1 MRLAGKVALVTGA
14 GQGIG
19 RSIARLFAEEGAT
32 VVAIDLDLAAA
43 EATLSTVPA
52 AQRCAARKVDVS
64 SSAAVAALF
73 AEAVELHGRVDIVVN
88 NAGVGAV
95 DTLAQTPDENW
106 AKVIGVNLTGVFYF
120 CREAARTMQ
129 AAGTRG
135 AIINVSSTSAL
146 NGEGPAHY
154 CASKAGVMGLTRSM
168 ARELAPNGIRV
179 NTVVPGPTSTPMM
192 QSIPEEWSE
201 AIVKSVPLGRM
212 GKPDEVARVALF
224 LASEDSAFMTGQN
237 VAVNGGMA
245 FI

>member
-32 VVAIDLDLAAA
+32 VVAIDLDLEAAQT
-43 EATLSTVPA
+43 TLSTAPA
-52 AQRCAARKVDVS
+52 AQQCVARKVDVS
-64 SSAAVAALF
+64 SSAAVQALF
-73 AEAVELHGRVDIVVN
+73 AETVERHGRVDIVVN

-95 DTLAQTPDENW
+95 DTLAETPDENW
-106 AKVIGVNLTGVFYF
+106 AKVIAVNLTGAFYL
-120 CREAARTMQ
+120 CREAARSMK
-129 AAGTRG
+129 AAGNRG
-135 AIINVSSTSAL
+135 AIVNVSSTSAL

-154 CASKAGVMGLTRSM
+154 CASKAGVMGLTRSI
-168 ARELAPNGIRV
+168 ARELAPAGIRV
-179 NTVVPGPTSTPMM
+179 NTVVPGPTNTPMM
-192 QSIPEEWSE
+192 QGIPEEWSD

-212 GKPDEVARVALF
+212 GSPDEVARVALF
-224 LASEDSAFMTGQN
+224 LASDDSAFITGQN

>member
-19 RSIARLFAEEGAT
+19 RAIARLFAEEGAT

-43 EATLSTVPA
+43 EATVSTAPA
-52 AQRCAARKVDVS
+52 AQRCAARRVDVS
-64 SSAAVAALF
+64 RSADVAALF
-73 AEAVELHGRVDIVVN
+73 AQTVELHGKVDVVVN

-106 AKVIGVNLTGVFYF
+106 AKVIGVNLTGVFHM
-120 CREAARTMQ
+120 CREAARSMQ
-129 AAGTRG
+129 AAGNRG
-135 AIINVSSTSAL
+135 AIVNVSSTSAL

-154 CASKAGVMGLTRSM
+154 CASKAGVMGLTRSI
-168 ARELAPNGIRV
+168 ARELAPAGIRV
-179 NTVVPGPTSTPMM
+179 NTVVPGPTDTPMM
-192 QSIPEEWSE
+192 QGIPEEWSE

-212 GKPDEVARVALF
+212 GKPEEVARVALF
-224 LASEDSAFMTGQN
+224 LASDESAFVTGQN

>member
-1 MRLAGKVALVTGA
+1 MRLAGKIALVTGA

-19 RSIARLFAEEGAT
+19 RSIARLFADEGAT

-43 EATLSTVPA
+43 ETTISTAPA
-52 AQRCAARKVDVS
+52 AQQCAARKVDVS
-64 SSAAVAALF
+64 SRAAVQALF
-73 AEAVELHGRVDIVVN
+73 AETVERHGRVDIVVN

-106 AKVIGVNLTGVFYF
+106 AKVIGVNLTGAFYL
-120 CREAARTMQ
+120 CREAARSMQ
-129 AAGTRG
+129 SVGNRG
-135 AIINVSSTSAL
+135 AIVNVSSTSAL

-154 CASKAGVMGLTRSM
+154 CASKAGVMGLTRSI
-168 ARELAPNGIRV
+168 ARELAPTGIRI
-179 NTVVPGPTSTPMM
+179 NTVVPGPTNTPMM
-192 QSIPEEWSE
+192 QGIPEEWSE

-212 GKPDEVARVALF
+212 GNPDEVARVALF
-224 LASEDSAFMTGQN
+224 LASDDSAFITGQN

>member
-32 VVAIDLDLAAA
+32 VVAIDLDLEAAQ
-43 EATLSTVPA
+43 TTISTAPA
-52 AQRCAARKVDVS
+52 AQQCAARKVDVS
-64 SSAAVAALF
+64 SSAAVEALF
-73 AEAVELHGRVDIVVN
+73 AETVERHGRVDIVVN

-106 AKVIGVNLTGVFYF
+106 AKVIGVNLTGAFYL
-120 CREAARTMQ
+120 CREAARSMQ
-129 AAGTRG
+129 AVGNRG
-135 AIINVSSTSAL
+135 AIVNVSSTSAL

-154 CASKAGVMGLTRSM
+154 CASKAGVMGLTRSI
-168 ARELAPNGIRV
+168 ARELAPTGIRV
-179 NTVVPGPTSTPMM
+179 NTVVPGPTNTPMM
-192 QSIPEEWSE
+192 QGIPEEWSE

-224 LASEDSAFMTGQN
+224 LASDDSAFITGQN